1 MRIPTAIIAE
11 DESLLAE
18 NFHQELAKLWP
29 ELNIVAQAQHGA
41 AAVDA
46 ALAHRPDICF
56 LDIRMPGM
64 TGLEVAAA
72 LADEWPDDQP
82 FPLLVFVTAYEQYAL
97 HAFEHAALDYLVK
110 PLQTERL
117 AQTCL
122 RLKAALA
129 SRAREQA
136 SNHSAQY
143 DIQTV
148 VEQLRMV
155 LSDTASPQ
163 IQKIDRDPSP
173 LKLLKVAIGNS
184 VLMVPVDE
192 VIYFE
197 AADKYVRVLVPDK
210 EYLIRTSLRE
220 LSQQLDQHRF
230 WQIHRGIVVRSDAI
244 ERAEKDE
251 SGKTFLHLRGSKDT
265 LQVGRMY
272 VHLFKGH

>member
-1 MRIPTAIIAE
+1 MHIPTAVIAE

-18 NFHQELAKLWP
+18 NLHHELAKLWP
-29 ELNIVAQAQHGA
+29 ELSVVAQAQHGA

-129 SRAREQA
+129 LRMREKA
-136 SNHSAQY
+136 ANHGEQY
-143 DIQTV
+143 DMQAV
-148 VEQLRMV
+148 VEQLRLV
-155 LSDTASPQ
+155 LGDAAMQPT
-163 IQKIDRDPSP
+163 QKGGRVPVP
-173 LKLLKVAIGNS
+173 LKLLKVAVGNS

-210 EYLIRTSLRE
+210 EYLIRISLRE
-220 LSQQLDQHRF
+220 LLQQLDQHRF
-230 WQIHRGIVVRSDAI
+230 WQIHRGIIVRSDAI

-251 SGKTFLHLRGSKDT
+251 FGKTFLHLRGSKDT

-272 VHLFKGH
+272 VHLFRVH